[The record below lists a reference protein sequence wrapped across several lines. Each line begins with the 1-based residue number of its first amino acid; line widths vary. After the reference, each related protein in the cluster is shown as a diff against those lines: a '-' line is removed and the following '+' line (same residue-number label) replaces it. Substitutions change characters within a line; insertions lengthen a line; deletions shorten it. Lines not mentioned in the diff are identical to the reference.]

1 MTTRDTPDPSP
12 SPADVPA
19 SPPWS
24 PRGRA
29 AHVWRRL
36 ENPLADKVRAW
47 ALDHSV
53 TTTLWVCRGADGL
66 TLAYAGPRDGLTHL
80 TAFLRQ
86 RAESLPG
93 SAGPATTRVSR
104 VERSRMLQECAR
116 LGADLVFVGGSPATV
131 ARLPR
136 HRSFILPFRV
146 HQVVSTADGTGWR
159 DRVSASERRQH
170 RRNALRHG
178 YRLEVSRDDAD
189 FAYFYDRMHEPTMR
203 ERHGPSARSM
213 DRDTA
218 YHSLFRPGGLLFFVR
233 DGTRRVAGALA
244 AMDRDGRRLTGRLIG
259 VLDGEDQ
266 HRRRGALAAVYH
278 LQLQWAA
285 ATGVTAVDLSG
296 SEPFL
301 SKGTWQFKRKLGAA
315 VVLPPDRYGGL
326 RLWLHIARDTPAVR
340 DFLHRNPVLAVDGP
354 EAFEALYFHDES
366 RAPVTSSLAAA
377 CPGLTGVRLV
387 DLSGLWPAEDLPET
401 T

>member
-1 MTTRDTPDPSP
+1 MSTPNTAGPSP
-12 SPADVPA
+12 LLTAASA
-19 SPPWS
+19 SPLRNL
-24 PRGRA
+24 RGRA
-29 AHVWRRL
+29 AHAWRHM
-36 ENPLADKVRAW
+36 ENPLVNKGRAW
-47 ALDHSV
+47 VMDHSA
-53 TTTLWVCRGADGL
+53 TTTLWICRGADGL
-66 TLAYAGPRDGLTHL
+66 TLAYAGPRDGLTYL
-80 TAFLRQ
+80 TAFLRH

-93 SAGPATTRVSR
+93 AAGPATTRVLR
-104 VERSRMLQECAR
+104 VDRPRMLQECAR
-116 LGADLVFVGGSPATV
+116 LGADLVFVGGSPSTV

-159 DRVSASERRQH
+159 ERVSASERRQN

-178 YRLEVSRDDAD
+178 YRLEVSCDDAD
-189 FAYFYDRMHEPTMR
+189 FAYFYDRMHVPTMR

-244 AMDRDGRRLTGRLIG
+244 GMDRDGERLTGRLIG
-259 VLDGEDQ
+259 VLDGEDH

-285 ATGVTAVDLSG
+285 ATGVTSVDLSG

-315 VVLPPDRYGGL
+315 VVSPPDLYGAL
-326 RLWLHIARDTPAVR
+326 RLWLHVARDTPRVR
-340 DFLHRNPVLAVDGP
+340 DFLHDNPVLAVDGP
-354 EAFEALYFHDES
+354 EGFEALYFHDET
-366 RAPVTSSLAAA
+366 REPVTSSLAAA

-387 DLSGLWPAEDLPET
+387 DLSGLWQAEDLPET